1 MSRWSAEGVPHKGW
15 RYVGMEDLGENT
27 LPSEDVQYE
36 HCQMCGR
43 ERIRYIHILEHRDF
57 PEELRVGCVCA
68 SKLTD
73 DYVNPQERERDLRN
87 RSNRRQT
94 FMRREWRYK
103 EDTGN
108 YTLRYKG
115 EYITI
120 MRSRFGGWGVIF
132 KGESRWDYDGHK
144 IRDLAT
150 AKNVAFNLFD
160 ELYEPHQYGCSYWDG
175 ERWIVR

>member
-1 MSRWSAEGVPHKGW
+1 MSCWSVEGVPHKGW
-15 RYVGMEDLGENT
+15 RYVGMEDLGENA
-27 LPSEDVQYE
+27 LPSEDIQYE
-36 HCQMCGR
+36 QCQMCGR

-115 EYITI
+115 EYINSTYDNI
-120 MRSRFGGWGVIF
+120 FFNITFLFVSLLIF
-132 KGESRWDYDGHK
+132 KEMKTKCCGPLRVS
-144 IRDLAT
+144 
-150 AKNVAFNLFD
+150 
-160 ELYEPHQYGCSYWDG
+160 
-175 ERWIVR
+175 